1 MKRLVQLVAV
11 ITCVGVGTV
20 LLAPAAEAKLLPY
33 QLRVD
38 SPRVVNVNQAVA
50 VVMQLD
56 PQNVFGPAIEWEVR
70 WARLARRERPMK
82 AARAGAGSGL
92 VMLQTG
98 PKEYRSAFTPLE
110 PGRYMVYG
118 STAVQVRP
126 RRGYPKPIVI
136 RAR

>member
-33 QLRVD
+33 QLGVEGE
-38 SPRVVNVNQAVA
+38 PAAGKPLA
-50 VVMQLD
+50 VVMHID

-70 WARLARRERPMK
+70 WAPLRKRQRPMK
-82 AARAGAGSGL
+82 VARTGAGAGL
-92 VMLQTG
+92 LMLQVA
-98 PKEYRSAFTPLE
+98 PKEYRSAFTPPA

-118 STAVQVRP
+118 ETAVHVRP
-126 RRGYPKPIVI
+126 RRGYPKPVVI
-136 RAR
+136 RVKA